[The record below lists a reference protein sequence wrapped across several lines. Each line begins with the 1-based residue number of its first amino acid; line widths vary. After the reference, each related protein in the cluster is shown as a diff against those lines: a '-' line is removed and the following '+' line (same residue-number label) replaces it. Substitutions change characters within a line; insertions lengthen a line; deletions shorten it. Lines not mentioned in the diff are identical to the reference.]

1 MNPSPIKLMH
11 VVNRWLWRLVA
22 LLIIGMVILVVI
34 GRQTI
39 GGIDRLRPTIESFI
53 AENTG
58 VEVTLGQ
65 LRGEWPRL
73 VPILEVDQIEVIAE
87 DTEVAISLDHG
98 RANLDVF
105 NSLRFLSPIWRELS
119 IEALVFDAVEDSQG
133 NWSIK
138 GLGGES
144 QADLTLILEPL
155 FYSRLI
161 HIQSA
166 VVNLQF
172 FSGKQ
177 IQVHSDNVRLENDS
191 DFHRAELSLRLSEQD
206 IPAYL
211 LLEGFGDPTDLES
224 FHADGYVSLSDF
236 NLSQP
241 ALALIKSLLPQ
252 IFANL
257 QKLEAKSSGQL
268 WFDIHPGG
276 ALDFEGEIVVSEVP
290 LNWLA
295 EVPPLENIRTEITGW
310 FTPGSDWGLRLQD
323 FKVSWSGTKIKPLDL
338 VFNQRLGSQWRDFDI
353 SVNHLDLT
361 ILTDLLRQ
369 TRLPTEKLLNILDA
383 VQPEGR
389 LNALTLGQNQ
399 AGYYASANLQAI
411 NTQAYK
417 GAPAIKGVDGYIE
430 LQEKTGLFHLADND
444 GFDVHFPRAYND
456 YLHVDSALGT
466 TYLDWRPETST
477 LVIESEPV
485 RTTVDAGTSHI
496 MFSVEQQFNTG
507 LIPEVNLIIGGHDL
521 DAQLSKKFLPIKTPK
536 PLRKW
541 IENAVVKAD
550 VKDFA
555 MAYRHGPPRND
566 VRARTTQLLMRAEG
580 ADIDYHPDWPG
591 LRGLNTLVLVDDGFV
606 ESSASDGLL
615 GGSEIISAQATYDS
629 SVAPSQRRLTI
640 DGRLTGAL
648 SEGINFLAQSPT
660 RKNIGPLAD
669 WDFSGTIDTE
679 VRLQIPMFKAADSAP
694 ASANYSISSTL
705 TDVEMNIPD
714 SSISVADINGDI
726 DFSVTNG
733 LQSDNIS
740 GIFWQKPLTA
750 KFFRADGE
758 QKLSL
763 KTDIDPQSLNQIVPF
778 PWSDVLIGTM
788 AIEGILSIP
797 PAATG
802 QSVTLDLFSKLQG
815 TEVRL
820 PEPLTLSAA
829 QQRSMEISISFNP
842 AVQRIRAQFG
852 AKLSAEMHFS
862 EGRLSQGLVA
872 YDRPDIEIQTNEL
885 LIATYVPTAE
895 WELWEPVIGLFS
907 EGKEDQ
913 KPMSLSPIFD
923 LNFDYLDLATFRLN
937 DVNARVNLVDRS
949 TEIFF
954 VTDLADGLLVLDRD
968 RQQVPML
975 NLSRLSLPNALLEQK
990 VGRQPMDPREFFAFD
1005 LSIGKLSIGDKD
1017 WGSVAFELRP
1027 EVSGAAFNNIK
1038 GELLGLRPGLFTD
1051 QPAAEF
1057 FWSFDGT
1064 NHSSRL
1070 VGPVGVGNIG
1080 EMFDRFDI
1088 DKVLDSKSGRLVFD
1102 LSWQERPWLLS
1113 RDNIRG
1119 DFQIELVDGSFYKS
1133 AGGASGVL
1141 RLVSLFNF
1149 ANWLRRLQLDFSD
1162 VVGQNLAF
1170 NDLVGKLQ
1178 FDNGIASLH
1187 DPLKMNMPSG
1197 RMSMAGDFDLVN
1209 ETVDTRLVATLPVA
1223 TNLPW
1228 VVALMG
1234 GLPAAAGVFVTSK
1247 LVEKQVDRL
1256 SSISYDVTG
1265 PWDDITVAVDK
1276 IFAAELKAPVA
1287 EDMLAEP
1294 ADDQENTKLAPDQ

>member
-1 MNPSPIKLMH
+1 MH
-11 VVNRWLWRLVA
+11 VASRWFWRLVA

-39 GGIDRLRPTIESFI
+39 GGIDRLRPTIQSFI

-73 VPILEVDQIEVIAE
+73 VPILEVDHVEVITE
-87 DTEVAISLDHG
+87 DTEVAISLDGG

-105 NSLRFLSPIWRELS
+105 NSLKFLSPIWRELS
-119 IEALVFDAVEDSQG
+119 IEALVIDAVEDSHG

-166 VVNLQF
+166 IANLQF

-191 DFHRAELSLRLSEQD
+191 DFHRAELSLRLSDQD
-206 IPAYL
+206 VPAYL

-224 FHADGYVSLSDF
+224 FHADGYLSLSEF

-241 ALALIKSLLPQ
+241 ALALIKSVLPQ
-252 IFANL
+252 LFANL
-257 QKLEAKSSGQL
+257 QELEAKSSGQL

-323 FKVSWSGTKIKPLDL
+323 FNVSWSDTKIKPLDL

-369 TRLPTEKLLNILDA
+369 TRLPTEKLLTVLDQ

-389 LNALTLGQNQ
+389 LNALTLGQNR
-399 AGYYASANLQAI
+399 AGYYASANLQGI

-430 LQEKTGLFHLADND
+430 LQEKMGLFHLADND
-444 GFDVHFPRAYND
+444 GFDVYFPRAYND
-456 YLHVDSALGT
+456 YLHVDSAIGT
-466 TYLDWRPETST
+466 TYLDWQPETRT

-541 IENAVVKAD
+541 IETAVVRAD

-566 VRARTTQLLMRAEG
+566 VRARTTQLLMRTED

-591 LRGLNTLVLVDDGFV
+591 LRGLDTLVLVDDGYV
-606 ESSASDGLL
+606 ESSVSAGVL
-615 GGSEIISAQATYDS
+615 GGNKIITAQATYNS
-629 SVAPSQRRLTI
+629 AVAPTERRLII

-660 RKNIGPLAD
+660 RKNIGPLAG
-669 WDFSGTIDTE
+669 WDFSGTVDTA
-679 VRLQIPMFKAADSAP
+679 VRLQIPMFKPQGYVPTEAK
-694 ASANYSISSTL
+694 YSIATTL
-705 TDVEMNIPD
+705 SNVDLTIPD
-714 SSISVADINGDI
+714 SPISVADINGDI
-726 DFSVTNG
+726 DFSVSDG

-740 GIFWQKPLTA
+740 GTFWNQPLTA
-750 KFFRADGE
+750 KFYKADGE

-763 KTDIDPQSLNQIVPF
+763 KTDIDPQSLNRLVPF
-778 PWSDVLIGTM
+778 PWDDVLIGTM
-788 AIEGILSIP
+788 AIEGLLRIP
-797 PAATG
+797 PVATG
-802 QSVTLDLFSKLQG
+802 QPVTLDLASKLQG

-820 PEPLTLSAA
+820 PQPLALSAA
-829 QQRSMEISISFNP
+829 QQRAMDISISFNP
-842 AVQRIRAQFG
+842 ALQRVKAQFG
-852 AKLSAEMHFS
+852 EKLSADMYFS
-862 EGRLSQGLVA
+862 QGALSQGLVT
-872 YDRPDIEIQTNEL
+872 YDRSDVDIQDNEL
-885 LIATYVPTAE
+885 LIASYFPTAE
-895 WELWEPVIGLFS
+895 WALWEPVIALFS
-907 EGKEDQ
+907 EGNENQ
-913 KPMSLSPIFD
+913 KPLGLSPIFD
-923 LNFDYLDLATFRLN
+923 LDFDYLDLARFRLN

-949 TEIFF
+949 TEILF
-954 VTDLADGLLVLDRD
+954 VTDLADGLIVLDRD
-968 RQQVPML
+968 SQQVPIV
-975 NLSRLSLPNALLEQK
+975 NLSRLSLPAALLEQK
-990 VGRQPMDPREFFAFD
+990 EGRQPMDPREFFAFD
-1005 LSIGKLSIGDKD
+1005 LSIEKLSIGDKD

-1038 GELLGLRPGLFTD
+1038 GELLGLRPGLFAD
-1051 QPAAEF
+1051 QPATEF
-1057 FWSFDGT
+1057 FWSFDGAAH
-1064 NHSSRL
+1064 NSRL
-1070 VGPVGVGNIG
+1070 VGPMGVGNIG

-1102 LSWQERPWLLS
+1102 LSWQEKPWLLS

-1119 DFQIELVDGSFYKS
+1119 DFQVELVDGSFYKS

-1141 RLVSLFNF
+1141 KLVSLFNF

-1170 NDLVGKLQ
+1170 NDLVGELQ
-1178 FDNGIASLH
+1178 FDNGIASLR
-1187 DPLKMNMPSG
+1187 DPLKMDMPSG

-1209 ETVDTRLVATLPVA
+1209 EMVDARLVATLPVA

-1287 EDMLAEP
+1287 EDISAESVG
-1294 ADDQENTKLAPDQ
+1294 DQERIEPVPNQ